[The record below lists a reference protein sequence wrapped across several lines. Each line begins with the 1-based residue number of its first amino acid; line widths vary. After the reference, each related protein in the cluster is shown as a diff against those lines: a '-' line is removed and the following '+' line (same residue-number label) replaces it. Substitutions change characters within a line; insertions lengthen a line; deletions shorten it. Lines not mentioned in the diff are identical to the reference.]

1 MGPFLKRATLFLG
14 LLICATFWGQS
25 LPLPLGKAA
34 PASTANSTSDPLD
47 RDTPHGTLFGFLQTA
62 QARSYLTAAQYLQ
75 MPSAKR
81 QSEGADLASKLKVVM
96 DNAFVGSLKKVSTEA
111 NGTPQ
116 DGVPLD
122 EQNIG
127 ILSAGDMETTLTLV
141 HVAGPA
147 GRIWLISS
155 DTLAKVPELYDQLQ
169 MSQVEQ
175 HLPSVLVKHQFL
187 GMAVWYWLALLL
199 AIPCAAIVG
208 WILVQALW
216 IPRYFWSRYRQHQR
230 VPIDWKIASKPL
242 WLFLGTIIHRIFV
255 GYLRIP
261 LLPRHY
267 YFQFASVVVVIAF
280 NWLLWRVVQ
289 QLMRRGRQRAILSG
303 RAGTGSLLL
312 LGERILKAAIVVL
325 AAFSVFGALG
335 FNMST
340 ALAGLGI
347 GGIAIAFAAQKTL
360 ENLFGGV
367 SLLGDEV
374 IRVGDVCK
382 FGDRVGSV
390 EDISLRSTRIRTPD
404 RTELSIPNGS
414 LATMNIENLTR
425 RDKILFNTKLALQ
438 WDTTSDQL
446 RYVLA
451 LMRRLFYEHA
461 KVETNSARARLI
473 SFTDGAITVEIFCYI
488 LTLDGAEALAIQ
500 EDLLLRIMDLMKNAG
515 TSLASSSQTL
525 VRGRDSGV
533 DKEEKTA
540 AVHDEVKK
548 WRDSGEMPFPDYDP
562 ADIARFRD
570 SLPYPAQGSARTEK

>member
-1 MGPFLKRATLFLG
+1 MRPFLKRAILFLA
-14 LLICATFWGQS
+14 LAICATAWGQS
-25 LPLPLGKAA
+25 LSLPLGKTA
-34 PASTANSTSDPLD
+34 PATSANSTSDPLN
-47 RDTPHGTLFGFLQTA
+47 RDTPNGTLFGFLEAA
-62 QARSYLTAAQYLQ
+62 QSKSFPTAAQYLQ
-75 MPSAKR
+75 ISAAKR
-81 QSEGADLASKLKVVM
+81 QVEGADLASKLKVVM
-96 DNAFVGSLKKVSTEA
+96 DTAFVGSLKKVSSEP

-122 EQNIG
+122 QQNIG
-127 ILSAGDMETTLTLV
+127 ILSAGEVETTFTLV
-141 HVAGPA
+141 HVAGPT
-147 GRIWLISS
+147 GRVWLISG

-169 MSQVEQ
+169 VSQVEH
-175 HLPSVLVKHQFL
+175 HLPSVLVKNQFL
-187 GMAVWYWLALLL
+187 GMAVWYWLAILM
-199 AIPCAAIVG
+199 AVPCAAIVG
-208 WILVQALW
+208 WVLVQMLW
-216 IPRYFWSRYRQHQR
+216 VPRYFWSLYRQHQR

-242 WLFLGTIIHRIFV
+242 WLLLGAIVHRIFV
-255 GYLRIP
+255 GYLHIP

-289 QLMRRGRQRAILSG
+289 QLMQRGRQRAILMG

-374 IRVGDVCK
+374 IRIGDVCK

-438 WDTTSDQL
+438 WDTTADQL

-473 SFTDGAITVEIFCYI
+473 SFTDGAITIEIFCYI

-500 EDLLLRIMDLMKNAG
+500 EDLLLRIMDLVKNAG
-515 TSLASSSQTL
+515 TSLASSAQTL
-525 VRGRDSGV
+525 FRGRDSGP
-533 DKEEKTA
+533 DKEKTA
-540 AVHDEVKK
+540 AVHEQVKK
-548 WRDSGEMPFPDYDP
+548 WRDAGEMPFPDYDP

-570 SLPYPAQGSARTEK
+570 SLPYPSQDSARTDK

>member
-1 MGPFLKRATLFLG
+1 MGFFLKRAILSLS
-14 LLICATFWGQS
+14 LAVCATAWGQS
-25 LPLPLGKAA
+25 LPLSLGKAP
-34 PASTANSTSDPLD
+34 PAASANSAPDPLD
-47 RDTPHGTLFGFLQTA
+47 RDTPYGTLFGFLEAAQSGSYSTA
-62 QARSYLTAAQYLQ
+62 SQYLQ
-75 MPSAKR
+75 MPAAKR
-81 QSEGADLASKLKVVM
+81 LTDGADLANKLNLVVN
-96 DNAFVGSLKKVSTEA
+96 NAFVGSLKKLSKEP

-116 DGVPLD
+116 EGVPPD
-122 EQNIG
+122 QQNIG
-127 ILSAGDMETTLTLV
+127 LLSAGETQTTLVLV
-141 HVAGPA
+141 HVTSPT
-147 GRIWLISS
+147 GRIWLVSS
-155 DTLAKVPELYDQLQ
+155 DTVARVPELYDQLQ
-169 MSQVEQ
+169 LSPIARHIPQ
-175 HLPSVLVKHQFL
+175 VLVTHQFL
-187 GMAVWYWLALLL
+187 DMAVWYWLALIL

-208 WILVQALW
+208 WVLVQGLW
-216 IPRYFWSRYRQHQR
+216 VPRYFWTRFRQHQR
-230 VPIDWKIASKPL
+230 VPVDWKIASMPL
-242 WLFLGTIIHRIFV
+242 WLLLGTIVHRIFA
-255 GYLRIP
+255 GYLRMP

-451 LMRRLFYEHA
+451 RMRRLFYEHA

-525 VRGRDSGV
+525 VRGRDSGP
-533 DKEEKTA
+533 DKEKTA
-540 AVHDEVKK
+540 SVHDEVKK

-570 SLPYPAQGSARTEK
+570 SLPYPSQDSAKTEK

>member
-1 MGPFLKRATLFLG
+1 MGSSLKRVILFLA
-14 LLICATFWGQS
+14 LAICSTAWGQS
-25 LPLPLGKAA
+25 LSLPLGKNAPGAA
-34 PASTANSTSDPLD
+34 ANSTSDPLN
-47 RDTPHGTLFGFLQTA
+47 RDTPNGTLFGFLEAA
-62 QARSYLTAAQYLQ
+62 QSKSFPTAAQYLQ
-75 MPSAKR
+75 MPAAKR
-81 QSEGADLASKLKVVM
+81 QVEGADLASKLKVVM
-96 DNAFVGSLKKVSTEA
+96 DTAFVGSLKKVSSEP

-122 EQNIG
+122 QQNIG
-127 ILSAGDMETTLTLV
+127 ILSAGDVETTFTLV
-141 HVAGPA
+141 HVAGPT

-169 MSQVEQ
+169 VSQVEH
-175 HLPSVLVKHQFL
+175 HLPTVLVKNQFL
-187 GMAVWYWLALLL
+187 GMAVWYWLAILL
-199 AIPCAAIVG
+199 AVPCAAIVG
-208 WILVQALW
+208 WVLVQMLW
-216 IPRYFWSRYRQHQR
+216 VPRYFWSRFRQHQR

-242 WLFLGTIIHRIFV
+242 WLLLGTIAHRIFV

-267 YFQFASVVVVIAF
+267 YFQFVSVVVVIAF

-289 QLMRRGRQRAILSG
+289 QLMRRGRQRAILTG

-425 RDKILFNTKLALQ
+425 RDKILFNTKLSLQ
-438 WDTTSDQL
+438 WDTTAEQL

-473 SFTDGAITVEIFCYI
+473 SFADGGITVEIFCYI
-488 LTLDGAEALAIQ
+488 LTVDGAEALAIQ
-500 EDLLLRIMDLMKNAG
+500 EDLLLRVMDLVKNAG

-525 VRGRDSGV
+525 FRGRDSGP
-533 DKEEKTA
+533 DKEKTD
-540 AVHDEVKK
+540 AVHEKVKK
-548 WRDSGEMPFPDYDP
+548 WRDAGEMPFPDYDP

-570 SLPYPAQGSARTEK
+570 SLPYPSQDSARTDK

>member
-1 MGPFLKRATLFLG
+1 MGLFLKRAVLFLCLAAG
-14 LLICATFWGQS
+14 VMARGQA

-34 PASTANSTSDPLD
+34 PAAPANSTSDPLN
-47 RDTPHGTLFGFLQTA
+47 RDTPYGTLFGFLQAA
-62 QARSYLTAAQYLQ
+62 QAQSYSTAADYLQ
-75 MPSAKR
+75 VPAAKR
-81 QSEGADLASKLKVVM
+81 HTAGADLASKLKAVM
-96 DNAFVGSLKKVSTEA
+96 DTAFQGSLKKVSGDA

-116 DGVPLD
+116 EGVPLD

-127 ILSAGDMETTLTLV
+127 ILAAGEVETPLVLV
-141 HVAGPA
+141 HVAGPT

-155 DTLAKVPELYDQLQ
+155 ETLAKVPELYDQLQ
-169 MSQVEQ
+169 VSQVEH
-175 HLPSVLVKHQFL
+175 HLPSILVKHQFL
-187 GMAVWYWLALLL
+187 GMAIWYWLGLLL
-199 AIPCAAIVG
+199 AIPCAVVAG
-208 WILVQALW
+208 WVLVQVVW
-216 IPRYFWSRYRQHQR
+216 VPRYFWTRYRQHQWI
-230 VPIDWKIASKPL
+230 PIDWKIASKPL
-242 WLFLGTIIHRIFV
+242 WLLLGTIVHRILV

-267 YFQFASVVVVIAF
+267 YFQFAGVMVVIAF

-289 QLMRRGRQRAILSG
+289 QLMRRGRQRAILTG

-325 AAFSVFGALG
+325 AIFSVFGALG

-390 EDISLRSTRIRTPD
+390 EDISLRSTRIRTPE

-425 RDKILFNTKLALQ
+425 RDKILFNTKLALN
-438 WDTTSDQL
+438 WDTTSTDQL

-451 LMRRLFYEHA
+451 QMRRLFYEHA
-461 KVETNSARARLI
+461 KVETSSARARLI
-473 SFTDGAITVEIFCYI
+473 ALSDGAITVEIFCYI
-488 LTLDGAEALAIQ
+488 LTLDGNLALAIQ
-500 EDLLLRIMDLMKNAG
+500 EDLLLRIVDLVREAG
-515 TSLASSSQTL
+515 TGFASSAQTL
-525 VRGRDSGV
+525 YRGRDAGP
-533 DKEEKTA
+533 DREKAA
-540 AVHDEVKK
+540 AVHGEVQK
-548 WRDSGEMPFPDYDP
+548 WRDAGTMPFPDFAP
-562 ADIARFRD
+562 EEIAKFRD
-570 SLPYPAQGSARTEK
+570 SIPYPPQDSAANGK

>member
-1 MGPFLKRATLFLG
+1 MDSFLKRATL
-14 LLICATFWGQS
+14 LLCLAVCGTAWGQS
-25 LPLPLGKAA
+25 LPLPLGKTA
-34 PASTANSTSDPLD
+34 PATPANSSSDPLN
-47 RDTPHGTLFGFLQTA
+47 RDTPSGTLFGFLEAA
-62 QARSYLTAAQYLQ
+62 QSRSFTTAAQYFQ
-75 MPSAKR
+75 MPAAKR
-81 QSEGADLASKLKVVM
+81 QAEGADLALKLKMVM
-96 DNAFVGSLKKVSTEA
+96 DTAFQGSLKKVSSEA
-111 NGTPQ
+111 NGVPQ

-122 EQNIG
+122 QQNIG
-127 ILSAGDMETTLTLV
+127 ILSAGEVETAFTLV
-141 HVAGPA
+141 HVAGPT

-155 DTLAKVPELYDQLQ
+155 ETLARVPELYDQLQ
-169 MSQVEQ
+169 VSQVEH
-175 HLPSVLVKHQFL
+175 HLPGVLVKNQFL
-187 GMAVWYWLALLL
+187 GMAIWYWLAILL
-199 AIPCAAIVG
+199 AIPCAAAVG
-208 WILVQALW
+208 WLLVQALW
-216 IPRYFWSRYRQHQR
+216 IPRYFWSRYRQHPR
-230 VPIDWKIASKPL
+230 LPGDWRIASQPL
-242 WLFLGTIIHRIFV
+242 WWLLGTIVHRLFV

-267 YFQFASVVVVIAF
+267 YSQFAGVVVVIAF

-325 AAFSVFGALG
+325 AIFSVFGALG

-374 IRVGDVCK
+374 IRIGDVCK

-425 RDKILFNTKLALQ
+425 RDKILFNTKLALR
-438 WDTTSDQL
+438 WDTTADQL
-446 RYVLA
+446 RYLLA

-461 KVETNSARARLI
+461 KVETSSARARLI
-473 SFTDGAITVEIFCYI
+473 SFTDGAITVEVFCYL
-488 LTLDGAEALAIQ
+488 LTLDGGEALAIQ
-500 EDLLLRIMDLMKNAG
+500 EDLLLRIMDLVKNTGAA
-515 TSLASSSQTL
+515 LASSSQTL
-525 VRGRDSGV
+525 YRGRPSGA
-533 DKEEKTA
+533 DQERTA
-540 AVHDEVKK
+540 AVHGEVQK
-548 WRDSGEMPFPDYDP
+548 WRDSGKMPFPDYAP
-562 ADIARFRD
+562 EDIAKFRD
-570 SLPYPAQGSARTEK
+570 SLPYPPADSAGGGK

>member
-1 MGPFLKRATLFLG
+1 MGSFLKRAILFL
-14 LLICATFWGQS
+14 LLVSCAASWGQS
-25 LPLPLGKAA
+25 LPVSLGKPAASA
-34 PASTANSTSDPLD
+34 PANATPDPLE
-47 RDTPHGTLFGFLQTA
+47 RDTPYGTLFGFLEAA
-62 QARSYLTAAQYLQ
+62 QAGNYATASQFLQ
-75 MPSAKR
+75 MPAAKR
-81 QSEGADLASKLKVVM
+81 LTDGPDLANKLNVVVN
-96 DNAFVGSLKKVSTEA
+96 NAFTGSLKKLSKE
-111 NGTPQ
+111 Q
-116 DGVPLD
+116 SGVPQEGVPPD
-122 EQNIG
+122 QQNIG
-127 ILSAGDMETTLTLV
+127 VLSAGETQATLELV
-141 HVAGPA
+141 HVAGPT
-147 GRIWLISS
+147 GHIWLISS
-155 DTLAKVPELYDQLQ
+155 DTLAKVPDLYDQLQ
-169 MSQVEQ
+169 LSPIAR
-175 HLPSVLVKHQFL
+175 HIPGVLVTHQFL
-187 GMAVWYWLALLL
+187 DMAIWYWLALLL
-199 AIPCAAIVG
+199 AIPCAALVG
-208 WILVQALW
+208 WVLVQSLW
-216 IPRYFWSRYRQHQR
+216 IPRYFWTRLRQHQR
-230 VPIDWKIASKPL
+230 VAVDWKIASMPL
-242 WLFLGTIIHRIFV
+242 WLLLSTIVHRVFV
-255 GYLRIP
+255 GYLRMP

-267 YFQFASVVVVIAF
+267 YFQFASVVIVIAF
-280 NWLLWRVVQ
+280 NWLLWRIVQ
-289 QLMRRGRQRAILSG
+289 QLMRRGRQRAILTG

-425 RDKILFNTKLALQ
+425 RDKILFTTKLSLQ
-438 WDTTSDQL
+438 WDTTADQL

-473 SFTDGAITVEIFCYI
+473 SFTDGGITVEIFCYI
-488 LTLDGAEALAIQ
+488 LTVDGAEALAIQ
-500 EDLLLRIMDLMKNAG
+500 EDLLLRIMDLVKNAG

-525 VRGRDSGV
+525 FRGRDAGP
-533 DKEEKTA
+533 DKEKTA
-540 AVHDEVKK
+540 AVHEQVKK
-548 WRDSGEMPFPDYDP
+548 WRDAGEMPFPDYDP

-570 SLPYPAQGSARTEK
+570 SLPYPAKDSARTDK

>member
-1 MGPFLKRATLFLG
+1 MGPLLKRAILFLCFG
-14 LLICATFWGQS
+14 VCLAAWGQS
-25 LPLPLGKAA
+25 LPLPVGKAA
-34 PASTANSTSDPLD
+34 PSSTTNSTSDPLN
-47 RDTPHGTLFGFLQTA
+47 RDTPNGTLFGFLEAA
-62 QARSYLTAAQYLQ
+62 QSRSFPTAAQYLQ
-75 MPSAKR
+75 MPAARR
-81 QSEGADLASKLKVVM
+81 QTEGADLASKLKTVM
-96 DNAFVGSLKKVSTEA
+96 DTAFQGSLKKVSTEP

-116 DGVPLD
+116 DDVPLD
-122 EQNIG
+122 QQNIG
-127 ILSAGDMETTLTLV
+127 ILSAGEVETTFTLV
-141 HVAGPA
+141 HVAGPT
-147 GRIWLISS
+147 GRIWLISGE
-155 DTLAKVPELYDQLQ
+155 TLAKVPELYDQLQ
-169 MSQVEQ
+169 VSQVEH
-175 HLPSVLVKHQFL
+175 HLPGVLVKNQFL
-187 GMAVWYWLALLL
+187 GMAAWYWLALLL

-208 WILVQALW
+208 WVLVQALW
-216 IPRYFWSRYRQHQR
+216 IPRYFWTRYRQHQR
-230 VPIDWKIASKPL
+230 IPVDWKIASKPL
-242 WLFLGTIIHRIFV
+242 WLLLGAVVHRLFV

-261 LLPRHY
+261 LLPRHS

-289 QLMRRGRQRAILSG
+289 QLMRRGRQRAILTG

-360 ENLFGGV
+360 ENLLGGV

-425 RDKILFNTKLALQ
+425 RDKILFNTKLTLQ
-438 WDTTSDQL
+438 WDTTADQL

-451 LMRRLFYEHA
+451 LIRRLFYEHA
-461 KVETNSARARLI
+461 RVETNSARARLI
-473 SFTDGAITVEIFCYI
+473 SFSDGGITVEIFCYI

-525 VRGRDSGV
+525 VRGREPGP
-533 DKEEKTA
+533 DKERTD
-540 AVHDEVKK
+540 AVHSEVQK
-548 WRDSGEMPFPDYDP
+548 WRDAGEMPFPDYDP
-562 ADIARFRD
+562 TDIARFRD
-570 SLPYPAQGSARTEK
+570 SLPYPSRDSARTDK

>member
-1 MGPFLKRATLFLG
+1 MGPFLKRAILFLC
-14 LLICATFWGQS
+14 LVICATSWGQS

-34 PASTANSTSDPLD
+34 PVTTANSSSDPLD
-47 RDTPHGTLFGFLQTA
+47 RDSPHGTLFGFLEAA

-127 ILSAGDMETTLTLV
+127 ILSAGEVETTLTLV
-141 HVAGPA
+141 HVAGPT

-169 MSQVEQ
+169 VSQVEQ
-175 HLPSVLVKHQFL
+175 HLPAVLVKHQFL
-187 GMAVWYWLALLL
+187 GMAVWYWLAILL

-242 WLFLGTIIHRIFV
+242 WLLLGTIIHRIFV

-267 YFQFASVVVVIAF
+267 YFQIASVVVVIAF

-312 LGERILKAAIVVL
+312 MGERILKAAIVVL

-461 KVETNSARARLI
+461 KVETNSARARLV

-500 EDLLLRIMDLMKNAG
+500 EDLLLRMMDLMKNAG
-515 TSLASSSQTL
+515 TSLASSSQML
-525 VRGRDSGV
+525 VRSRDSGS
-533 DKEEKTA
+533 DKDRTA

-570 SLPYPAQGSARTEK
+570 SLPYPSQDSAKTEK